1 MTGNADRG
9 PGRHGRGRR
18 PDGAHGLSGASNATW
33 LNELLEQLPPPAFL
47 PARFDPQRL
56 SAESAARLEG
66 ILADELAENT
76 RRTYQQALRLWCL
89 WYLARYG
96 VPLPLPVP
104 VPAVQQFVIDFAEHR
119 FGADWSFALPPAIDA
134 LLVEVGAKSKCGP
147 WSLNTVMT
155 RVAALGAAHR
165 WKELASPTEDP
176 SIVRLLRALR
186 RQYNDAG
193 IVESRATALTIED
206 VQRMLAACDDGLRGI
221 RDRALIAFAFA
232 TGGRRRA
239 EVAGARLEALERRP
253 DGSFLYELRR
263 SKTQRS
269 GERRAEDWKP
279 VAGRA
284 AEYLAL
290 WLDVSGV
297 AEGPIFR
304 RITKGQAAAPLS
316 ESAVREIVI
325 KRAREAGIEGN
336 ITAHSIRAGF
346 VTEAIRMKHSLLD
359 IMSLTGHRSV
369 QTVKKYH
376 RPDTLADASAAKLLD

>member
-1 MTGNADRG
+1 MEKAKARGDRG
-9 PGRHGRGRR
+9 SAGGEPFAIEEVLALI
-18 PDGAHGLSGASNATW
+18 PPLAT
-33 LNELLEQLPPPAFL
+33 LPVDL
-47 PARFDPQRL
+47 DPERL
-56 SAESAARLEG
+56 SADSSARVEA
-66 ILADELAENT
+66 ILADELAANT
-76 RRTYQQALRLWCL
+76 KRAYRQALKLWCL

-96 VPLPLPVP
+96 APLPLPVP
-104 VPAVQQFVIDFAEHR
+104 VAAVQQFVIDFANHR
-119 FGADWSFALPPAIDA
+119 VADQWSFALPPEVDA
-134 LLVEVGAKSKCGP
+134 LLVEVGAKAKRGA

-165 WKELASPTEDP
+165 WRELPSPTEAP
-176 SIVRLLRALR
+176 SVVRLLRALR
-186 RQYNDAG
+186 HQYHDAG
-193 IVESRATALTIED
+193 IVESRATALTIDD
-206 VQRMLAACDDGLRGI
+206 VQRMLASCGDGLRGI
-221 RDRALIAFAFA
+221 RDRALISFAFA

-239 EVAGARLEALERRP
+239 EVAGAVLEALERRP

-263 SKTQRS
+263 SKTQRG

-279 VAGRA
+279 VAGKA

-290 WLDVSGV
+290 WLEVSGV
-297 AEGPIFR
+297 ASGPIFR
-304 RITKGQAAAPLS
+304 RVSKGRAGAPLS

-325 KRAREAGIEGN
+325 KRAHAAGVTGN

-346 VTEAIRMKHSLLD
+346 VTEAIRLKHSLLD